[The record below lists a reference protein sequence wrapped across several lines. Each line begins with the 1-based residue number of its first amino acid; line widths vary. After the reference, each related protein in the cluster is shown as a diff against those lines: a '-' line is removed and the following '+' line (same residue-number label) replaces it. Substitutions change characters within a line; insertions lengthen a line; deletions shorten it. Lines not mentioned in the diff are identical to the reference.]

1 MRLTS
6 FVAFLLIVA
15 QVCAIDFEN
24 LPPDNVIELD
34 GTNLESTVQGTIL
47 LDLFKID
54 ERSV

>member
-6 FVAFLLIVA
+6 FVGFLLIVA